1 MGFVVVE
8 RTVIA
13 AHILA
18 AFTTGIYELN
28 LVTAA
33 HNLTSHADTVILI
46 GKWH

>member
-1 MGFVVVE
+1 MSLVIVE

-18 AFTTGIYELN
+18 AFTTGIYELY

-33 HNLTSHADTVILI
+33 HDLTSRADPVILI